1 MGSRISIIFIAYLL
15 DLILGDPQWYWHPVR
30 IIGRLIAKMEG
41 KLNTGKFN
49 PKFSGIILVVL
60 ASGAVISIVWLV
72 LRLAYFIHPVI
83 YYVLSVLF
91 IYFALSVKSLASEVN
106 KVYTALE
113 EKNIKAARTN
123 LAMIVGRDTQ
133 NLEEPQIIRATVET
147 AAESAMDGIIAPL
160 FYAFLGGPVLVWA
173 YKAVN
178 TLDSMVGYR
187 NQRYAGFGMASAKLD
202 GILNFIPSK
211 ITCFLIG
218 ISSLFYRKD
227 CVNSLK
233 CGLRYFLKGQESN
246 SIAAEAAMA
255 GALRVQLGGVNF
267 YNSLPVEKPLIGNNS
282 QPLAIKHI
290 RESIQITYL
299 SSFLFIFTG
308 IFLFYLLSGRR

>member
-41 KLNTGKFN
+41 KLDTGKFN
-49 PKFSGIILVVL
+49 PKISGIILVVL
-60 ASGAVISIVWLV
+60 ATGAVISIVWLV

-106 KVYTALE
+106 KVYTALK

-160 FYAFLGGPVLVWA
+160 FYAFLGGPVLAWA
-173 YKAVN
+173 YKAIN
-178 TLDSMVGYR
+178 TLDSMVGHR
-187 NQRYAGFGMASAKLD
+187 NQRYASFGMASAKID
-202 GILNFIPSK
+202 GMLNFIPAK

-218 ISSLFYRKD
+218 ISSLLCRAYYA
-227 CVNSLK
+227 NSIKWGLK
-233 CGLRYFLKGQESN
+233 YFFKGQEFN
-246 SIAAEAAMA
+246 GTAAEAAMA
-255 GALRVQLGGVNF
+255 GALGVQLGGVNF
-267 YNSLPVEKPLIGNNS
+267 YDSVPVEKPLIGNHS
-282 QPLAIKHI
+282 RPLEIKDI
-290 RESIQITYL
+290 PKSIQITYW
-299 SSFLFIFTG
+299 SSFLFIFIG
-308 IFLFYLLSGRR
+308 MFLFYLLSGRR

>member
-1 MGSRISIIFIAYLL
+1 MGVRISIIFIAYLL

-30 IIGRLIAKMEG
+30 IIGRLIAKLEG

-49 PKFSGIILVVL
+49 RKFSGIISVVL
-60 ASGAVISIVWLV
+60 ITGLVMFIVWLV
-72 LRLAYFIHPVI
+72 LRLANFIHPVF

-106 KVYTALE
+106 KVYTALKS
-113 EKNIKAARTN
+113 KNIREARAN
-123 LAMIVGRDTQ
+123 LALIVGRDTQ
-133 NLEEPQIIRATVET
+133 NLEEPQIIRGTVET

-173 YKAVN
+173 YKAIN
-178 TLDSMVGYR
+178 TLDSMVGHR
-187 NQRYAGFGMASAKLD
+187 NERYASFGMASAKID
-202 GILNFIPSK
+202 GMLNFIPAK
-211 ITCFLIG
+211 ITCFLIS
-218 ISSLFYRKD
+218 IASLFFRKD

-233 CGLRYFLKGQESN
+233 YGLKYFFKGQEFN

-255 GALRVQLGGVNF
+255 GALGVQLGGVSF
-267 YNSLPVEKPLIGNNS
+267 YDSLPVEKPLVGNHS

-299 SSFLFIFTG
+299 SALLFIFIG
-308 IFLFYLLSGRR
+308 IISFYLLSGRR